1 MDKNT
6 GNAFSLPLDES
17 AYEHIQK
24 VKQDDGYN
32 TLGDV
37 VSDSLRIQD
46 ALRSE
51 KKKGFD
57 QILVRNPRT
66 REMRILNFPGR

>member
-1 MDKNT
+1 MDKDTENT
-6 GNAFSLPLDES
+6 FSLPFDEA

-32 TLGDV
+32 TLGEV
-37 VSDSLRIQD
+37 VSDSLRIQA

-51 KKKGFD
+51 REKGFE

-66 REMRILNFPGR
+66 REMRILNFPEM